1 MMDLTNVK
9 DIEELVI
16 CNLCKQKFNHLDFIP
31 KLLTCKHYFCL
42 SCIRST
48 MMKGME
54 VFCVNCWKRT
64 ELEEQDPEVLPT
76 YNPVL
81 VLSTSLSN
89 IKNSINGGN
98 NVPTVNHESIPPD
111 KDKKMDTC
119 HAHSM
124 PLSLWCHTCFISI
137 CRLCASQPEQM
148 HLTHQIM
155 SQEEAKEKLISEVQT
170 ETVAIAKLVN
180 EVQRLVSQQRQF
192 LLKVHEA
199 CITLKA
205 FIETDLQNGLIVI
218 PEVDEARTL
227 LNRTQI
233 DLGRL
238 DELNDV
244 QLLYSNL
251 VLEKQKL
258 QTKCQEMY
266 MQCRMDA
273 LIRNANVVFDF
284 SLIRHVL
291 DNLNSPDSSI
301 SQQLSQHQTNGA
313 PLNNPILFL
322 ANYCMSQLYSRHVV
336 SKQQQQQQQQQ
347 QHRQCLQQNGI
358 GSGVEFVSVKSPS
371 LTPSLYGGGGPASTT
386 GAENCATTLLAFN
399 PTIQPLPPLQQQP
412 TAAALTMQTISPSFV
427 IFYFNVEVNGSPFGR
442 ILIETRPDVA
452 PKMVRNFSALASG
465 EMGFGYKGC
474 LVFQCWAGESIITGD
489 FELNNGRGG
498 RSIYEEGF
506 FIPDDTKFP
515 ATRGAVGMR
524 RTQKKHDSLGMVGSQ
539 FRIILQE
546 MKGFTAI
553 FGHVVEGL
561 DLIEK
566 IATFGDLAG
575 KPTKSIVIASCGKL

>member
-1 MMDLTNVK
+1 ML
-9 DIEELVI
+9 
-16 CNLCKQKFNHLDFIP
+16 Q
-31 KLLTCKHYFCL
+31 
-42 SCIRST
+42 
-48 MMKGME
+48 
-54 VFCVNCWKRT
+54 
-64 ELEEQDPEVLPT
+64 
-76 YNPVL
+76 
-81 VLSTSLSN
+81 
-89 IKNSINGGN
+89 
-98 NVPTVNHESIPPD
+98 
-111 KDKKMDTC
+111 
-119 HAHSM
+119 
-124 PLSLWCHTCFISI
+124 
-137 CRLCASQPEQM
+137 
-148 HLTHQIM
+148 
-155 SQEEAKEKLISEVQT
+155 VQT

-218 PEVDEARTL
+218 PEVDDARTL
-227 LNRTQI
+227 LNRTQVDI
-233 DLGRL
+233 TRL
-238 DELNDV
+238 EELTDV

-301 SQQLSQHQTNGA
+301 SQQLTQHQTNGT

-336 SKQQQQQQQQQ
+336 SKQQQQQQQ
-347 QHRQCLQQNGI
+347 RQCLQQNG
-358 GSGVEFVSVKSPS
+358 GVEFVSVKSPS
-371 LTPSLYGGGGPASTT
+371 LTPSLYGPAES
-386 GAENCATTLLAFN
+386 CATTLLAFN
-399 PTIQPLPPLQQQP
+399 PTIQPLPPQP
-412 TAAALTMQTISPSFV
+412 TTISMPTLNPSFI
-427 IFYFNVEVNGSPFGR
+427 IFYFNIEVNGSPFGR

>member
-1 MMDLTNVK
+1 M
-9 DIEELVI
+9 
-16 CNLCKQKFNHLDFIP
+16 
-31 KLLTCKHYFCL
+31 
-42 SCIRST
+42 
-48 MMKGME
+48 
-54 VFCVNCWKRT
+54 
-64 ELEEQDPEVLPT
+64 
-76 YNPVL
+76 
-81 VLSTSLSN
+81 
-89 IKNSINGGN
+89 
-98 NVPTVNHESIPPD
+98 
-111 KDKKMDTC
+111 
-119 HAHSM
+119 
-124 PLSLWCHTCFISI
+124 
-137 CRLCASQPEQM
+137 
-148 HLTHQIM
+148 
-155 SQEEAKEKLISEVQT
+155 
-170 ETVAIAKLVN
+170 VA
-180 EVQRLVSQQRQF
+180 QQRQF

-227 LNRTQI
+227 LNRTQTE
-233 DLGRL
+233 LTRFEEL
-238 DELNDV
+238 DDV

-251 VLEKQKL
+251 IVEKQKL
-258 QTKCQEMY
+258 QSKCQEMY

-284 SLIRHVL
+284 NLIRHVL
-291 DNLNSPDSSI
+291 DNLNSPDSGM
-301 SQQLSQHQTNGA
+301 SQQLTQHQTNGT

-322 ANYCMSQLYSRHVV
+322 ANYCMSQLYSRHIV
-336 SKQQQQQQQQQ
+336 SKQQQQQQQ
-347 QHRQCLQQNGI
+347 RQCLQQNGN
-358 GSGVEFVSVKSPS
+358 VEFVSVKSPTI
-371 LTPSLYGGGGPASTT
+371 TPSLYST
-386 GAENCATTLLAFN
+386 AENCATTLLAFN
-399 PTIQPLPPLQQQP
+399 PTIQPLPPQP
-412 TAAALTMQTISPSFV
+412 TAITMQTLNPSFV
-427 IFYFNVEVNGSPFGR
+427 IFYFNIEVNGSPLGR

-452 PKMVRNFSALASG
+452 PKMVRNFSALVSG
-465 EMGFGYKGC
+465 EMGFGYKGS

-539 FRIILQE
+539 FRVILQE

-566 IATFGDLAG
+566 IATYGDLAG

>member
-1 MMDLTNVK
+1 M
-9 DIEELVI
+9 
-16 CNLCKQKFNHLDFIP
+16 
-31 KLLTCKHYFCL
+31 
-42 SCIRST
+42 
-48 MMKGME
+48 
-54 VFCVNCWKRT
+54 
-64 ELEEQDPEVLPT
+64 
-76 YNPVL
+76 
-81 VLSTSLSN
+81 
-89 IKNSINGGN
+89 
-98 NVPTVNHESIPPD
+98 
-111 KDKKMDTC
+111 
-119 HAHSM
+119 
-124 PLSLWCHTCFISI
+124 
-137 CRLCASQPEQM
+137 
-148 HLTHQIM
+148 THQII
-155 SQEEAKEKLISEVQT
+155 SQEEAKEKLISEVSTTIYSPSPAQPESVRLNFLVFQVQA
-170 ETVAIAKLVN
+170 ETVAIAKMVN

-218 PEVDEARTL
+218 PEVDEARAL
-227 LNRTQI
+227 LNRTQT
-233 DLGRL
+233 DLSRS

-251 VLEKQKL
+251 IVEKQKL

-291 DNLNSPDSSI
+291 DNLNSPDSGM
-301 SQQLSQHQTNGA
+301 SQQLTQQQTNGT
-313 PLNNPILFL
+313 PLSNPILFL
-322 ANYCMSQLYSRHVV
+322 ANYCMSQLYSRHIV
-336 SKQQQQQQQQQ
+336 SKQQQQQQQ
-347 QHRQCLQQNGI
+347 RQTLQQNGGI
-358 GSGVEFVSVKSPS
+358 EYVSVKSPS
-371 LTPSLYGGGGPASTT
+371 LTPNLYGPATA
-386 GAENCATTLLAFN
+386 AENCATTLLAFN
-399 PTIQPLPPLQQQP
+399 PTIQPLPPQP
-412 TAAALTMQTISPSFV
+412 AITIPSLNPSFV
-427 IFYFNVEVNGSPFGR
+427 IFYFNIEVNGSPFGR

-452 PKMVRNFSALASG
+452 PKMVRNFSALVNG

-474 LVFQCWAGESIITGD
+474 LVFQCWAGESVITGD

-561 DLIEK
+561 DLVEK

-575 KPTKSIVIASCGKL
+575 KPTKSIVVASCGKL